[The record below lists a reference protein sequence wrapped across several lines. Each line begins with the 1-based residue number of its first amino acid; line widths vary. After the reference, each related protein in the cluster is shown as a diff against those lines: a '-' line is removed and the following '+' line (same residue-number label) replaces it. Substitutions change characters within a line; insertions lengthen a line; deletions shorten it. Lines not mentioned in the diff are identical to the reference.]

1 MLIASELINHIQM
14 DYKKLSASVTAAQS
28 RIDAVCVRALIE
40 RAQKGAILAPLAMLF
55 LCWVEKDVVSVTT
68 SLGWLALNI
77 SPYIINF
84 ILTSHLLKHPPADQ
98 RMPYWHNW
106 EFVLRTMQ
114 GLCWGTA
121 AIFFHVDGANS
132 FVNDLSVLVVQITV
146 SAVTMVNLAPS
157 LRTLAGFSSGILL
170 IPAVYYFWLGDTQH
184 VMFAFGLLIL
194 WVVELETG
202 RNVNRQFADGVRWGV
217 ANEETSR
224 QLESRNREL
233 DELNQQLNTIAIH
246 DKLTGLYNRHFV
258 VEQLE
263 MQHDLF
269 QRYGSPCSL
278 VLLDIDHFKQVNDI
292 HGHAVGDH
300 TLVAFS
306 RCIAKALRHG
316 DVFARYGGEE
326 FMLVLP
332 VTYLEAA
339 LQFSDRIRGMIASKP
354 LLEQPVPLS
363 ITASFGVAQLKPGES
378 VTDWISRADQALY
391 KAKAAGRNCVME

>member
-1 MLIASELINHIQM
+1 MS
-14 DYKKLSASVTAAQS
+14 YKNLSPAVTFAQS
-28 RIDAVCVRALIE
+28 RIDALCVRALFE
-40 RAQKGAILAPLAMLF
+40 RALMGAMLAPLAILF
-55 LCWVEKDVVSVTT
+55 LCWVEKDVVG
-68 SLGWLALNI
+68 LNLAIAWLTLNI
-77 SPYIINF
+77 FPYVINF
-84 ILTSHLLKHPPADQ
+84 FLTSHLLRHPPADKQ
-98 RMPYWHNW
+98 IPYWHNW
-106 EFVLRTMQ
+106 ELVIRTTQ
-114 GLCWGTA
+114 GLFWGSA
-121 AIFFHVDGANS
+121 AIFFHVEGENS

-170 IPAVYYFWLGDTQH
+170 IPAAYYFWLGDTQH
-184 VMFAFGLLIL
+184 MMFAFGLLIL

-202 RNVNRQFADGVRWGV
+202 RNVNRQFAEGVRWGAV
-217 ANEETSR
+217 NEETSR

-233 DELNQQLNTIAIH
+233 DELNRQLNTIAIH
-246 DKLTGLYNRHFV
+246 DKLTGIYNRHFV

-278 VLLDIDHFKQVNDI
+278 VMLDIDHFKQVNDV

-306 RCIAKALRHG
+306 RCVEKSLRHG

-339 LQFSDRIRGMIASKP
+339 LQFSDRIRSLIAGKP
-354 LLEQPVPLS
+354 LLEYPVSLS
-363 ITASFGVAQLKPGES
+363 ITASFGVAQLKPGEA
-378 VTDWISRADQALY
+378 VEDWVSRADQALY
-391 KAKAAGRNCVME
+391 KAKASGRNCVRE

>member
-1 MLIASELINHIQM
+1 MNQKNSSLP
-14 DYKKLSASVTAAQS
+14 VTVSKA
-28 RIDAVCVRALIE
+28 RIDALSVRALIE
-40 RAQKGAILAPLAMLF
+40 RAHKGAILAPLATLF
-55 LCWVEKDVVSVTT
+55 LCWVEKDVVNVAT

-77 SPYIINF
+77 SPYIFNF
-84 ILTSHLLKHPPADQ
+84 ILTSHLLKYPPADQ

-106 EFVLRTMQ
+106 ELVIRTAQ
-114 GLCWGTA
+114 GMSWGMA
-121 AIFFHVDGANS
+121 AIFFHVEGANS
-132 FVNDLSVLVVQITV
+132 FVNDLSVLVVLITV

-170 IPAVYYFWLGDTQH
+170 IPAAYYFWLGDAQH

-202 RNVNRQFADGVRWGV
+202 RNVNRQFAEGVRWGV
-217 ANEETSR
+217 VNEETSW

-246 DKLTGLYNRHFV
+246 DKLTGLYNRHFI

-292 HGHAVGDH
+292 HGHAVGDNA
-300 TLVAFS
+300 LVAFS

-316 DVFARYGGEE
+316 DIFARYGGEE

-339 LQFSDRIRGMIASKP
+339 LQFSDRIRSMVASKP
-354 LLEQPVPLS
+354 LLEQPLPLS

-378 VTDWISRADQALY
+378 VEDWISRADQALY
-391 KAKAAGRNCVME
+391 KAKAGGRNCVME